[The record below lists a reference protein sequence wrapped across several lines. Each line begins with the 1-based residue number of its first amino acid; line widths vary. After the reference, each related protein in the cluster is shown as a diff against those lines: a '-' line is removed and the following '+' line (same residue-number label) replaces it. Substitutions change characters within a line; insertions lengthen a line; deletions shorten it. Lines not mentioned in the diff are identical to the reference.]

1 MSTITKECPIIPHN
15 KQIEY
20 ARKLMFTRQLTIAA
34 KAGKNVYENEYI
46 KINNLPYARELN
58 GKITI
63 QEIFRNHWDEFKQKC
78 KGSSS

>member
-46 KINNLPYARELN
+46 QINTLLLLL
-58 GKITI
+58 I
-63 QEIFRNHWDEFKQKC
+63 
-78 KGSSS
+78 